1 MSKTSLKRKQPRRKF
16 RDQPANMGLWNEFA
30 KTSRTKNLHHNATAS
45 VPYSPCWYFHGFP
58 NNLNAPTNLDELTKH
73 NHQSLQASS

>member
-16 RDQPANMGLWNEFA
+16 RDQLAKMGLWNEFA

-45 VPYSPCWYFHGFP
+45 VPYSLAGISMGS
-58 NNLNAPTNLDELTKH
+58 PTISM
-73 NHQSLQASS
+73 HQQTLMN